1 MTDYVTWSEEALTA
15 DDTDFQ
21 ITFPYVMYQNKETG
35 NTMEYGTVCL
45 EPVTTLTLSIKNS
58 IVYGDM
64 NGDGL
69 INSTDAA
76 IIYRYANGKIS
87 FTEAQ
92 IAAADVNGDSVV
104 NSSDAALV
112 YRMANGK
119 LDVFPA
125 AQ

>member
-1 MTDYVTWSEEALTA
+1 M
-15 DDTDFQ
+15 
-21 ITFPYVMYQNKETG
+21 
-35 NTMEYGTVCL
+35 CL

-58 IVYGDM
+58 IVYGDI

-69 INSTDAA
+69 VNSTDAA